1 MVVSRIPSGDLVCG
15 FVVSFTWSTKASR
28 VSRRYSHIFWLSPAD
43 AKPASFTDWIVV
55 FLIRT
60 RHIDAATATSASSVF
75 WLGMALGRYALGAVS
90 EHVGM
95 RMAVSGYIVAAMG
108 AQLSLI
114 FLSGLSG
121 MLVMLAVCGFFL
133 APLFPSGILVL
144 ASQTEPRDRVRIVAG
159 AIAMGQVGG
168 AMVPF
173 GLGLLATHVGIEYL
187 LHVTLGLSVVLCML
201 WTTMARI
208 CGDTAN
214 G

>member
-1 MVVSRIPSGDLVCG
+1 
-15 FVVSFTWSTKASR
+15 
-28 VSRRYSHIFWLSPAD
+28 
-43 AKPASFTDWIVV
+43 
-55 FLIRT
+55 
-60 RHIDAATATSASSVF
+60 
-75 WLGMALGRYALGAVS
+75 MALGRYALGAVS

-144 ASQTEPRDRVRIVAG
+144 ASQTEPRDRIRIVAG

-187 LHVTLGLSVVLCML
+187 LHVTLGLSVILVML
-201 WTTMARI
+201 WTTISRI
-208 CGDTAN
+208 CGETDS